1 MDDGQI
7 NTNQQRN
14 QASIKKSNFT
24 RSQTSILKKWFIQHA
39 ENPYL
44 KEESRNELAI
54 KTGLEP
60 RQVSNWFTNV
70 RKRIWQPIKKKNK
83 NKGAKDLMLKVK
95 LRLESN
101 SNSRAS
107 SSERSSSPVVENLFD
122 QKDVSKQ
129 AISGNTILIN

>member
-1 MDDGQI
+1 M
-7 NTNQQRN
+7 
-14 QASIKKSNFT
+14 
-24 RSQTSILKKWFIQHA
+24 
-39 ENPYL
+39 
-44 KEESRNELAI
+44 

-107 SSERSSSPVVENLFD
+107 SSENERSSGQLSKNKEADKIAPGTIKFEIPNAFKLLENSL
-122 QKDVSKQ
+122 
-129 AISGNTILIN
+129 A